1 MKYAH
6 VYALLLVFVFHTS
19 CGQNQ
24 TSVPKQNNRSHRSG
38 LSESQL
44 KEAASSKVPM
54 SMVRNLRQAKNGDI
68 LIASYVGVYRYD
80 GTSFTNMTR
89 TIEWPTFWDVLEDR
103 KGNLWLASQDSG
115 VYFQPAGQ
123 TGFNHFKAKDGTGI
137 SSALHIYEDRA
148 GNIWFGSSRYDGKS
162 YRNFTTKD
170 GFPSNS
176 IRLLLE
182 DKTGKLWFGAQG
194 ENMFVYDAGLNGEV
208 GQGKTFTILKN
219 KDGKAFNNVWSI
231 IEDKKGNI
239 WFGATIIEDKRGDTS
254 FVSQG
259 LWRYDGSTYTKV
271 SQKGA
276 YAIIEDKN
284 GNIWTTGEV
293 KPNGDWALS
302 RYDANSLYNKNP
314 TITEIM
320 SVKQGCLCGILE
332 DNDGNIWFGALGP
345 RSGVYR
351 YDGKTITDFKDKER
365 QK

>member
-1 MKYAH
+1 MKYIQ
-6 VYALLLVFVFHTS
+6 VYALFLMSVFHTA
-19 CGQNQ
+19 CGGQNQ
-24 TSVPKQNNRSHRSG
+24 TNVPQDNVSNGNHT
-38 LSESQL
+38 ES
-44 KEAASSKVPM
+44 KIIEVDSTKVPM
-54 SMVRNLRQAKNGDI
+54 SMVRNVKQARNGDI
-68 LIASYVGVYRYD
+68 LVASYFGVFRYD
-80 GTSFTNMTR
+80 GTSFTNITS
-89 TIEWPTFWDVLEDR
+89 TINSPSFWDVLEDR
-103 KGNLWLASQDSG
+103 NGNLWFGTRDSG
-115 VYFQPAGQ
+115 VYLLPSGKTTFQ
-123 TGFNHFKAKDGTGI
+123 HFTTKDGLASNYG
-137 SSALHIYEDRA
+137 ALHLYEDKA
-148 GNIWFGSSRYDGKS
+148 GNIWFGTVSGAYRYDGKS
-162 YRNFTTKD
+162 LRSFTTKD
-170 GFPSNS
+170 GLPNND
-176 IRLLLE
+176 INTIME
-182 DKTGKLWFGAQG
+182 DNTGKLWFGTRG
-194 ENMFVYDAGLNGEV
+194 EACFYD
-208 GQGKTFTILKN
+208 GKTFTVLKN